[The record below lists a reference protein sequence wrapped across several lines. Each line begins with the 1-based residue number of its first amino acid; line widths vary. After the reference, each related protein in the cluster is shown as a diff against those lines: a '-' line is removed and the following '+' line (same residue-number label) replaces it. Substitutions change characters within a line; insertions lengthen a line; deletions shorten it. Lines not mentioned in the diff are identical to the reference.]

1 MTALIVIAAIIL
13 FFAFLLFMPLVFY
26 ADFKGELFLS
36 VRYLF
41 VKIRLLPEK
50 PKKSKKPKRKKSAK
64 KAEKK
69 AEAKN
74 ENETSKKL
82 KEVLRKTGV
91 GGFIEIIAELAKIAG
106 RGTMGIV
113 RHIVISRLDIEIRNG
128 GEDAAQT
135 AINYGYISAALY
147 PAVSVILNNV
157 KKYKSAC
164 VQIFP
169 DYDSRDTTV
178 KCSVRLKIKL
188 WWILSAAMKTL
199 WALMKELM
207 KLKKQEIL

>member
-1 MTALIVIAAIIL
+1 MTALIVALAIIL
-13 FFAFLLFMPLVFY
+13 FFAFLLFMPVVLY
-26 ADFKGELFLS
+26 ADFKNELYLS

-50 PKKSKKPKRKKSAK
+50 PKKKKKAAKEEKDNEKPK
-64 KAEKK
+64 AEQ
-69 AEAKN
+69 
-74 ENETSKKL
+74 ENETLEKL
-82 KEVLRKTGV
+82 KGIVKKTGIS
-91 GGFIEIIAELAKIAG
+91 GFIEIVAEISKIAAKG
-106 RGTMGIV
+106 VMGIV
-113 RHIVISRLDIEIRNG
+113 RHVVISRLDVEIKNG

-147 PAVSVILNNV
+147 PSVSIILNNV
-157 KKYKSAC
+157 KKYKSAR

-178 KCSVRLKIKL
+178 KCSAKVKVKL
-188 WWILSAAMKTL
+188 WWIVLSAVKTFIKM
-199 WALMKELM
+199 MKEFM

>member
-13 FFAFLLFMPLVFY
+13 FFAFLLFMPIVFY
-26 ADFKGELFLS
+26 ADFKDELFLS
-36 VRYLF
+36 VRYLL

-50 PKKSKKPKRKKSAK
+50 PKKAKKPKKKRTAK
-64 KAEKK
+64 EAEKK
-69 AEAKN
+69 SEAKK
-74 ENETSKKL
+74 ENETSKKI
-82 KEVLRKTGV
+82 KEILRKTGI
-91 GGFIEIIAELAKIAG
+91 GGFIEIITELAKIAG
-106 RGTMGIV
+106 RGAMGIV
-113 RHIVISRLDIEIRNG
+113 RHIVISRLNIEIRNG

-147 PAVSVILNNV
+147 PAVSIILNNV
-157 KKYKSAC
+157 KKYKRAC

-178 KCSVRLKIKL
+178 KCRVKLKVKL
-188 WWILSAAMKTL
+188 WWILSAALKTL
-199 WALMKELM
+199 WAFIKELM

>member
-1 MTALIVIAAIIL
+1 MTALIVIASIIL
-13 FFAFLLFMPLVFY
+13 FFAFLLFMPIVFY
-26 ADFKGELFLS
+26 ADFVNELHLS

-50 PKKSKKPKRKKSAK
+50 PKKPNKQKKKEAVK
-64 KAEKK
+64 KAEKNQEQK
-69 AEAKN
+69 K
-74 ENETSKKL
+74 ENETAKKI
-82 KEVLRKTGV
+82 KEILGKTGI
-91 GGFIEIIAELAKIAG
+91 GGLLEIIGEIAKIIG
-106 RGTMGIV
+106 RGTMSIV
-113 RHIVISRLDIEIRNG
+113 HRIVISKLNIEIRNG

-178 KCSVRLKIKL
+178 KCSVRFKVKL
-188 WWILSAAMKTL
+188 WWILSAALKTL
-199 WALMKELM
+199 WAFIKELM
-207 KLKKQEIL
+207 KLKKQEII

>member
-26 ADFKGELFLS
+26 ADFKGKLFLS

-50 PKKSKKPKRKKSAK
+50 PKKPKKKKSAK

-69 AEAKN
+69 AEAKK

-82 KEVLRKTGV
+82 KEVLKKTGV

-106 RGTMGIV
+106 RGTMGVV

-169 DYDSRDTTV
+169 DYESRDTTV

>member
-13 FFAFLLFMPLVFY
+13 FFAFLLFMPIVIY
-26 ADFKGELFLS
+26 AEFKDELFLS
-36 VRYLF
+36 IRYLF

-50 PKKSKKPKRKKSAK
+50 PKKAERQKKKKSEK
-64 KAEKK
+64 KIEKK
-69 AEAKN
+69 AEDKT
-74 ENETSKKL
+74 ENATTEKL
-82 KEVLRKTGV
+82 KEILSKTGI
-91 GGFIEIIAELAKIAG
+91 GGFIEIITEFAKIAG
-106 RGTMGIV
+106 RGAMGIV
-113 RHIVISRLDIEIRNG
+113 RHIVISRLNIEIRNG

-147 PAVSVILNNV
+147 PAVSIILNNV
-157 KKYKSAC
+157 KKYKRAC

-178 KCSVRLKIKL
+178 KCSVKLKVKL
-188 WWILSAAMKTL
+188 WWILSAATKTF
-199 WALMKELM
+199 WAFIKELM